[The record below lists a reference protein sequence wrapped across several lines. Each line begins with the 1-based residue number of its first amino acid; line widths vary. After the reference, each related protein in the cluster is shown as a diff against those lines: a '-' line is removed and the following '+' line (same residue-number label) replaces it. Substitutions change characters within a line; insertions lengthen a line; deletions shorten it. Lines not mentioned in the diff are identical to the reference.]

1 MAGNSGTTLAP
12 SPTAAPLF
20 IPPST
25 AGPPSPPAP
34 TPDAREGLDSGTTRR
49 QQGSRT
55 LFLHRATMGQ
65 RAGGMVG
72 ARGTADA
79 ERRGSAKMLSG
90 EEIFPS
96 QIVREDIDEE
106 HVG

>member
-1 MAGNSGTTLAP
+1 MVRLSDGNGGQQWRYSGSLPDCRAAVHPSLHSRPSISSFAHARCAG
-12 SPTAAPLF
+12 
-20 IPPST
+20 
-25 AGPPSPPAP
+25 
-34 TPDAREGLDSGTTRR
+34 
-49 QQGSRT
+49 
-55 LFLHRATMGQ
+55 
-65 RAGGMVG
+65 RAGQWDDSATAGMVG